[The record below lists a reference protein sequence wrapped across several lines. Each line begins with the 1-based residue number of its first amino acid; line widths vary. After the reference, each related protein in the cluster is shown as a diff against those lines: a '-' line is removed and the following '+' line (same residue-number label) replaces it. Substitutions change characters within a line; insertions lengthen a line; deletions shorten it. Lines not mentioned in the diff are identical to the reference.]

1 MTFEEAYEKLTK
13 IKDSLENPDTT
24 LDESI
29 KLYEESVKH
38 TKTCL
43 ELLNSTEGKI
53 AVIKSEMNSLI
64 EKPLDV
70 SEE

>member
-1 MTFEEAYEKLTK
+1 MTFEESYEKLSK
-13 IKDSLENPDTT
+13 IKDDLENPETT

-43 ELLNSTEGKI
+43 DLLSSTEGKI
-53 AVIKSEMNSLI
+53 SVIKAEIDKLI

-70 SEE
+70 QE

>member
-1 MTFEEAYEKLTK
+1 MTFEESYEKLVK
-13 IKDSLENPDTT
+13 IKDSLENPETT

-43 ELLNSTEGKI
+43 DLLSETEGKI
-53 AVIKSEMNSLI
+53 SVIKAEVDKLI
-64 EKPLDV
+64 EKPLDIQ
-70 SEE
+70 E

>member
-1 MTFEEAYEKLTK
+1 MTFEESYAKLEK
-13 IKDSLENPDTT
+13 IKDALENPETT

-43 ELLNSTEGKI
+43 DLLSSTEGKI
-53 AVIKSEMNSLI
+53 TVIKAEVDKLT

-70 SEE
+70 QE

>member
-1 MTFEEAYEKLTK
+1 MTFEESYEKLVK
-13 IKDSLENPDTT
+13 IKDSLENPETT

-43 ELLNSTEGKI
+43 DLLSATEGKI
-53 AVIKSEMNSLI
+53 SVIKAEVDKLI

-70 SEE
+70 QE

>member
-1 MTFEEAYEKLTK
+1 MTFEESYEKLNK
-13 IKDSLENPDTT
+13 IKEDLENPETT

-43 ELLNSTEGKI
+43 DLLSSTEGKI
-53 AVIKSEMNSLI
+53 SVIKAEIDKLI

-70 SEE
+70 QE